1 MATEKQKATK
11 KQKTTGQLTLQA
23 SISMT
28 QGYKSKQLI
37 INFFKNLWRIHFVMQ
52 LLIKP
57 WFK

>member
-23 SISMT
+23 SISMA

-37 INFFKNLWRIHFVMQ
+37 IN
-52 LLIKP
+52 LLC
-57 WFK
+57 